1 MPSNRR
7 TCLATVLVA
16 LVSLLFMQLAVAAY
30 ACPAAGTKAAAVAAT
45 AAMADSSM
53 PCAKSMASGLD
64 DAQPNLCQA
73 HCQAGQQSADKH
85 EPPLPLSLGA
95 LPADFTMPAQLRRV
109 SGASLQVPHLMRTTA
124 PPAAIRHCCFR
135 L

>member
-30 ACPAAGTKAAAVAAT
+30 ACPAAGTKAAAT
-45 AAMADSSM
+45 AAMADSGL
-53 PCAKSMASGLD
+53 PCAQFMASGLD
-64 DAQPNLCQA
+64 NAQPNLCQA
-73 HCQAGQQSADKH
+73 HCQTGQQSADKH
-85 EPPLPLSLGA
+85 ELPLPLSLGA
-95 LPADFTMPAQLRRV
+95 LPVGFAMPDPLRRLP
-109 SGASLQVPHLMRTTA
+109 GALLQAPHLMRTTA
-124 PPAAIRHCCFR
+124 PPAAIRYCCFR